1 MADAA
6 PPLTADLWARLKRLD
21 GRYCISMWRDDQ
33 WLVPGPRNT
42 MIWSGIGRAPAPHR
56 RVWRVRIFEKGC
68 AIHEI
73 LDAQAEPIADAVLAA
88 PATGRRGARGSRAG
102 GDDGDH

>member
-21 GRYCISMWRDDQ
+21 GRYRISMWRDDQ

-42 MIWSGIGRAPAPHR
+42 MIWSGIGGAPAPHR
-56 RVWRVRIFEKGC
+56 RVWRVRIFPKGC

-73 LDAQAEPIADAVLAA
+73 LDTQAEPLGEAVLAA
-88 PATGRRGARGSRAG
+88 VEEAERRGWHEKRA
-102 GDDGDH
+102 